1 MFNIALEGKKT
12 GFRLVASTSVPL
24 RLDYMRNGISLFETR
39 IAISDDSR
47 IVIWDFALD
56 RRVSWTHSWD
66 TMVDQVSP
74 CLAIH
79 IADY

>member
-1 MFNIALEGKKT
+1 MFNVALEGEKT

-39 IAISDDSR
+39 IAIADDSR
-47 IVIWDFALD
+47 IVVWDFALD

-66 TMVDQVSP
+66 TMVGQVSP
-74 CLAIH
+74 CLAIQ

>member
-1 MFNIALEGKKT
+1 MFNVALEGEKT

-24 RLDYMRNGISLFETR
+24 RLEYMRNGISLFDTR
-39 IAISDDSR
+39 VAVADGYS
-47 IVIWDFALD
+47 IVVWDFALD

-66 TMVDQVSP
+66 TMVDQVSS
-74 CLAIH
+74 CLAIQ